1 LDFRPLRRKTEGQWT
16 DGQWTMDNGQW
27 TEGQK
32 DNGQWTDGQ
41 WMKAISF
48 DGEKCGLLLISSN

>member
-1 LDFRPLRRKTEGQWT
+1 
-16 DGQWTMDNGQW
+16 MDNGQW
-27 TEGQK
+27 TEGQWTMDNELM